1 MIDIRCRQQISA
13 SQLSQAFRVDL
24 IVLKIESTLL
34 NRIISGAFRTEQITA
49 VPPVVEI
56 ILKVLALGKLRR
68 YDLTETVF
76 IFQGIIIGIS
86 VQALKSMI

>member
-34 NRIISGAFRTEQITA
+34 NRIISGAFRTKQITA

-56 ILKVLALGKLRR
+56 ILEVLALGKLRR

-86 VQALKSMI
+86 VQAVKSMI